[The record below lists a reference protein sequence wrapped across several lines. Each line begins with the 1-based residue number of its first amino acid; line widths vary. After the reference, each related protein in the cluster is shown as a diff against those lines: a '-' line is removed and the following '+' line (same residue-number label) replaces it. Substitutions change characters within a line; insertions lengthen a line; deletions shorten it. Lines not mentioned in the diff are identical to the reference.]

1 MSSLKA
7 LIFDVDGTLADTERD
22 GHRVAFNMA
31 FANAGLDWD
40 WSVELYGELLTVTGG
55 KERIRYYL
63 DRYNTVFQRP
73 SNFSDFVAGLHAS
86 KTTFYTELLSRGQI
100 PLRPGVARLLDEAR
114 AEGIRL
120 AIATTTTPENVSAL
134 LAYTLGEHSL
144 DWFEVI
150 GAGDIVPAKK
160 PAPDIYHY
168 VMQEMNLAP
177 EDCMAFEDSRNGILA
192 SRQARLPTVITIN
205 GYTADDD
212 FSGAAIV
219 VDQFGEPGA
228 PFKLLAGDAHGHKHV
243 DLALIRKLHKAA
255 HG

>member
-63 DRYNTVFQRP
+63 DRYNTGFQRP
-73 SNFSDFVAGLHAS
+73 GNFSDFVAGLHAS

-114 AEGIRL
+114 AAGIRL

-134 LAYTLGEHSL
+134 LAYTLGEQAL

-177 EDCMAFEDSRNGILA
+177 EHCMAFEDSRNGILA
-192 SRQARLPTVITIN
+192 SSQARLTTVITIN
-205 GYTADDD
+205 GYTEEDD

-219 VDQFGEPGA
+219 VDQLGEPGA
-228 PFKLLAGDAHGHKHV
+228 PFKVLAGNSHGHTHV
-243 DLALIRKLHKAA
+243 DLGLIRKIHQAA